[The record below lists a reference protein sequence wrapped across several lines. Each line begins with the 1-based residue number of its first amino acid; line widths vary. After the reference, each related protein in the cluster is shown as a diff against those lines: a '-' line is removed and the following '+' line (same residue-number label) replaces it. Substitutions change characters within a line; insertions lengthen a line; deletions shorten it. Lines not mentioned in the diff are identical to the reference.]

1 MGDNPFGSCPQNPP
15 LNTNKRSEFGRLG
28 CTVYGYPSA
37 GGILIKETD
46 VVDMQFLH
54 LDRFTAAQRSANLI
68 EEDAF
73 CNRMRM
79 VGAVWW
85 ADEQEWI
92 NVQLGLRGKTEM
104 EERRLVFGWPTDGE
118 GVWVLRYESERAI
131 PRDFGRMSLAVDM
144 DERCRIMREYGATFY
159 DDPGRVEELEG
170 RL

>member
-15 LNTNKRSEFGRLG
+15 LDTNKRTEFGTRG

-37 GGILIKETD
+37 GGMLIKEAD
-46 VVDMQFLH
+46 VVDMRFLR

-92 NVQLGLRGKTEM
+92 DVQLGLREMTEA

-118 GVWVLRYESERAI
+118 GVWVLRYESERAL
-131 PRDFGRMSLAVDM
+131 PRDFGRISLAVDM
-144 DERCRIMREYGATFY
+144 DERCRVMREYGARFY